1 MHFVKTRIKN
11 LQITVV
17 FFLVFYSFTSSAQS
31 SVLRVTN
38 NFNQQNILYNTDTF
52 AHTIWK
58 PVLYTDSAYIKSN
71 RSWLYRKFFEEHL
84 LQVQHQSFNIFAD
97 IIVDEYIGAGKRG
110 IPTNQQSPGKSKLH
124 LMNTRGYEA
133 GGNIGNKFYFETA

>member
-1 MHFVKTRIKN
+1 MIKIADRPSFISYF
-11 LQITVV
+11 L
-17 FFLVFYSFTSSAQS
+17 FFYIAYISP
-31 SVLRVTN
+31 VLRLTN

-52 AHTIWK
+52 AHTTWK
-58 PVLYTDSAYIKSN
+58 PVLYTDSTYIKSN

-110 IPTNQQSPGKSKLH
+110 IPTNRQTPGHSKLH
-124 LMNTRGYEA
+124 LVNTRGYEA
-133 GGNIGNKFYFETA
+133 GWQYW